1 MYMPLETLA
10 LSTIGL
16 HVFCQNEINKCE
28 GEADFVM
35 IWYKVGYILQI
46 NYILE
51 LDHHKAQ

>member
-16 HVFCQNEINKCE
+16 QVFCQNEINKCE

-35 IWYKVGYILQI
+35 IWYKVGNILQI
-46 NYILE
+46 NYIL
-51 LDHHKAQ
+51 D